1 MMTTPDARLNALE
14 TRAHDEMARVE
25 ALCANWPDMGEVADE
40 ERHSVIICG
49 AGLSGLSIAFA
60 LKRRGIRSV
69 HVIDQS
75 EKGRE
80 GPWITCARMQTL
92 RSPKYLSGPDLGIPS
107 LTLRSWYEALNGT
120 EAWENLDKISRADW
134 MDYLCWFRRVVG
146 IEVENDTR
154 LVEIGPDGEG
164 LSLTLEKSGGER
176 RMILCRHL
184 VLATG
189 IDGCGGPRI
198 PEMVKVLPKSAW
210 THSSEAG
217 DIGFLAGRDIAI
229 LGGGT
234 SSFDWAVAALDA
246 GAAKVTMFARE
257 SDFPRTEVLA
267 WTNFPG
273 FLGHFA
279 DLPDAER
286 WRFGRLYFNFKV
298 PPTQEQYDRA
308 RRHPAFTIQRGCG
321 VHGLSMEGDRVKL
334 STSEGSFIADHLL
347 LGTGYEVN
355 FALRPELASLAE
367 AAAFWKDRFQP
378 PADEE
383 NALLASHPYLGPGFE
398 LTPKRPNGDEW
409 VSRIHMFN
417 AGALPSLGPI
427 SNGVTGLK
435 YGVPRIVDGLVKALF
450 TEDSSRYLEALA
462 AYDEPHFDP
471 RIDEDVTTSREV
483 LV

>member
-1 MMTTPDARLNALE
+1 MTPTPDARLNELE
-14 TRAHDEMARVE
+14 RRAHDEMARTE
-25 ALCANWPDMGEVADE
+25 ALCADWPKLGDQESED
-40 ERHSVIICG
+40 RHSVVICG

-75 EKGRE
+75 EEGRE

-107 LTLRSWYEALNGT
+107 LTLRSWYEALHGHQ
-120 EAWENLDKISRADW
+120 AWDDLDKISRADW

-154 LVEIGPDGEG
+154 LASIAPDGLG
-164 LSLTLEKSGGER
+164 LSLTLQKPGGESR
-176 RMILCRHL
+176 TISCRHL

-198 PEMVKVLPKSAW
+198 PDIVKALPKSAW

-246 GAAKVTMFARE
+246 GAAKVTMFARS

-279 DLPDAER
+279 ELPDAER

-308 RRHPAFTIQRGCG
+308 RRNPVFTMQRGCG
-321 VHGLSMEGDRVKL
+321 VNSLAMEGDKVRL
-334 STSEGSFIADHLL
+334 STSQGTFLADHLL

-355 FALRPELASLAE
+355 FALRPELAPLAD
-367 AAAFWKDRFQP
+367 AAALWQDRFQP
-378 PADEE
+378 LAGEE
-383 NALLASHPYLGPGFE
+383 SALLASHPYLGPGFE
-398 LTPKRPNGDEW
+398 LMPKHAAGDEW

-435 YGVPRIVDGLVKALF
+435 YGVPRIVGGLVKALF
-450 TEDSSRYLEALA
+450 TEDSSRYLQALA

-471 RIDEDVTTSREV
+471 RIDGDATTSREV